1 MPPTDRT
8 VVVTPRFFDDR
19 ARAYL
24 EASECRVELPDL
36 SRGRGDAD
44 FSPDELRALLRDA
57 RGWIVGQAYVT
68 RALLEAL
75 PGLQVLARRGVGY
88 ERVDVDAARAL
99 GRVVT
104 ITAGGNDAAV
114 ADHTI
119 GLMLAVGRR
128 FRELQLNMEGGRW
141 SILIG
146 SDLSGKTVGIVGLGR
161 IGRSVVQRLAGFGV
175 TVLAHT
181 PRPDADYAA
190 RTGVQFVS
198 LPELLERSDYVSVH
212 APLTG
217 ETRFLIDAAAL
228 RRMKPSAI
236 LINTARGGLVEDA
249 HLLDAL
255 TRGALAGAGLDV
267 FVSESD
273 PAYQPVTD
281 ALVALPNVV
290 ATPHAAASSREGLDR
305 ANMIAAES
313 IVAVI
318 DGRDPAPECVV
329 VDGRGRGP

>member
-1 MPPTDRT
+1 MPLSERT
-8 VVVTPRFFDDR
+8 VVVTPRFFDDH
-19 ARAYL
+19 ALAYL
-24 EASECRVELPDL
+24 EASGCRVEVPALPG
-36 SRGRGDAD
+36 GRGDGD
-44 FSPDELRALLRDA
+44 LSPDELRAVLGDA
-57 RGWIVGQAYVT
+57 RAWIVGQAYVT

-75 PGLQVLARRGVGY
+75 PRLQVLSRRGVGY

-128 FRELQLNMEGGRW
+128 FRESQLQMTAGRR

-146 SDLSGKTVGIVGLGR
+146 SDLSGKTVGIIGLGR
-161 IGRSVVQRLAGFGV
+161 IGRSVVRRLAGFDAA
-175 TVLAHT
+175 VLVHT

-190 RTGVQFVS
+190 RTGVQYVA

-212 APLTG
+212 APLTV
-217 ETRFLIDAAAL
+217 ETRFLIDAPAL
-228 RRMKPSAI
+228 RRMKASAV
-236 LINTARGGLVEDA
+236 LINTARGGIVEDA

-273 PAYQPVTD
+273 PAYEHVTE

-290 ATPHAAASSREGLDR
+290 ATPHAGASSREGLAR

-313 IVAVI
+313 VVAVL
-318 DGRDPAPECVV
+318 DGRDPAPGCVV
-329 VDGRGRGP
+329 VGGRERG